1 MDILKVIL
9 FGIIEGI
16 TEWMPISSTAHM
28 KILNVFFPLDVSY
41 EFYEV
46 FEVVIQLGAI
56 LALLLIFWN
65 KVWPFGSSRHPLGKG
80 ILSYAK
86 KDKFFL
92 WIKIV
97 IACLPA
103 IIYELFLEDRLT
115 FIDESNEM
123 LFIAIALI
131 LVGIVFIVTELAIRG
146 KQFNILSTR
155 QISYIQALLIGF
167 AQLIAAVFP
176 GVSRSGATIIASL
189 LLGISRATA
198 TEFTFELAIPVM
210 FGASLMKLVKYGL
223 MISFGEVILLLA
235 GCISAFVVSLFM
247 IRFVLDY
254 VKKNTF
260 TIFGI
265 YRILMGIIVLV
276 FLR

>member
-80 ILSYAK
+80 ILSYVK